1 MGERVESKGPL
12 KVPFVDL
19 RAQYQALASEMQQ
32 VISAVL
38 DRGDFILGEE
48 VGLFEEEFAAYCEAA
63 YAVGIDSGTAA
74 LELALRSF
82 GIGPGDE
89 VITSAN
95 TFIATVSAI
104 ADTGARPV
112 LVDVDPETYNIDV
125 SQMEGAITERTKGVI
140 PVHLYGHPADMDPV
154 LEIAQ
159 RYGLVVIEDACQAH
173 GAKYK
178 GKRVGSLAHAAVF
191 SFYPAKNLGAYG
203 DGGMVVTNDAR
214 VAEVVQMLRNHGQ
227 REKYHHI
234 LRGYNHRLDTLQAAV
249 LRVKLKYLDTWN
261 ASRRQHAQLYGELL
275 TDSPI
280 VRPAEAD
287 YAEPVYHLYVVRV
300 KDRDGLR
307 AYLQDKGIATGI
319 HYPIPV
325 HLQPACRD
333 LGYEKGSFPV
343 TEEYA
348 EQILSLPMY
357 AELTHALMEYTAK
370 AIWDF
375 ESKMK
380 PTAFRLEQQRTVSY
394 ED

>member
-1 MGERVESKGPL
+1 MGGRLESKGPL

-19 RAQYQALASEMQQ
+19 RAQYQALAGELQQ
-32 VISAVL
+32 AISAVL

-112 LVDVDPETYNIDV
+112 LVDIDPETYNIDG
-125 SQMEGAITERTKGVI
+125 SQIEGAITERTKGVI
-140 PVHLYGHPADMDPV
+140 PVHLYGHPADMDPI
-154 LEIAQ
+154 LQIAQ

-203 DGGMVVTNDAR
+203 DGGIVVTNDTR

-249 LRVKLKYLDTWN
+249 LRVKLKYLDAWN
-261 ASRRQHAQLYGELL
+261 AARREHAQLYGELL
-275 TDSPI
+275 ADSPI

-287 YAEPVYHLYVVRV
+287 YAEPVYHLYAVRA

-307 AYLQDKGIATGI
+307 AYLRDKGIATGI
-319 HYPIPV
+319 HYPIPI

-348 EQILSLPMY
+348 EQVLSLPMY
-357 AELTHALMEYTAK
+357 AELTHALMEYTAR
-370 AIWDF
+370 AICDFF
-375 ESKMK
+375 ESE
-380 PTAFRLEQQRTVSY
+380 R
-394 ED
+394 